1 MKIVKR
7 EYDLPISKQNLIDN
21 YTIFE
26 LRDIV
31 KNFNVPGSHLNTK
44 EQCANCILLKTLNL
58 PLETLED
65 LNKINISNSK
75 KVLDN
80 VDLMFVYNNMNPK
93 LDKKFYVEVD
103 STSPKSQIVHEQFIN
118 ATDVR
123 FTNYM
128 YISIKVK
135 STSVQLG
142 RFFVNLI
149 CEELHKIDEQ
159 TNSCYKQLF
168 AEELDITNGVY
179 SDTIFF
185 NKYGQNE
192 EAQYNYVKSLLSIA
206 KVNAQNKL
214 KKYWENYLQS
224 KRNSI

>member
-7 EYDLPISKQNLIDN
+7 KYDLPISKENLIEN

-58 PLETLED
+58 HLETLED
-65 LNKINISNSK
+65 LNRINISNSK

-80 VDLMFVYNNMNPK
+80 VDLMFIYNNTNPK
-93 LDKKFYVEVD
+93 LDKKFYSEINNA
-103 STSPKSQIVHEQFIN
+103 SPKSQIVHEQFVN

-128 YISIKVK
+128 YMSIKVK
-135 STSVQLG
+135 STSIQLG
-142 RFFVNLI
+142 RFFINLI
-149 CEELHKIDEQ
+149 CKELQKIDEQ

-168 AEELDITNGVY
+168 AEELDTTNGIY

-192 EAQYNYVKSLLSIA
+192 EAQHNYVKSLLSIA

-214 KKYWENYLQS
+214 KKYWENYLQD